1 MSETARPLGQTTR
14 TPGSDRGARLRRL
27 GRRFLRR
34 PLAVAGA
41 IGVVF
46 IILIA
51 LLAPLITPYDPTAP
65 DYGAL
70 FAPPFSAHHWL
81 GTDDLGRDIL
91 SRLIIG
97 TRASLEA
104 GVLATLF
111 AMVVAVPFGLL
122 AGYYRGWIDMVIARA
137 NDVIL
142 SFPFLILAVGL
153 AAILGPSLFNATLA
167 LAIAQFPQ
175 FLRIARGEAL
185 GLREM
190 DYVQAA
196 IVNGA
201 PDRVILISHML
212 PNQINPLLIQ
222 ATVAIPVSIIGA
234 AVLSFLGLGVQPP
247 TPAWGAMLSAAQS
260 YMSQAWWYAVF
271 PGVAIALTTLSFNLF
286 GDGLRDILDVRTQ
299 S

>member
-1 MSETARPLGQTTR
+1 MSATADKRPAASASTT
-14 TPGSDRGARLRRL
+14 DRGTRLRRL

-34 PLAVAGA
+34 PMAVAGA
-41 IGVVF
+41 IGVVIVVF
-46 IILIA
+46 VALFAPWIA
-51 LLAPLITPYDPTAP
+51 PYDPTAP
-65 DYGAL
+65 DYMAL
-70 FAPPFSAHHWL
+70 FAPPFSSGHWL
-81 GTDDLGRDIL
+81 GTDDLGRDVA

-97 TRASLEA
+97 TRASLTA

-111 AMVVAVPFGLL
+111 ALIAAVPFGLL
-122 AGYYRGWIDMVIARA
+122 AGYYRGWTDVIIARA
-137 NDVIL
+137 NDVVL
-142 SFPFLILAVGL
+142 AFPFLILAVGL
-153 AAILGPSLFNATLA
+153 AAILGPSLLNATLA

-190 DYVQAA
+190 DYVRAA

-201 PDRVILISHML
+201 PDRSIMLGHLL

-222 ATVAIPVSIIGA
+222 ATVSIPVSIIGA

-247 TPAWGAMLSAAQS
+247 TPAWGAMLSAAQA

-271 PGVAIALTTLSFNLF
+271 PGAAIAFTTLAFNLF